1 MLEKIN
7 DVDTRIVANAE
18 REVLKVLEGD
28 CETAIGVFA
37 KIIGEKVDLAT
48 ELFSVDGKQRYFI
61 REIVKK
67 DKIETASRMIGEKLK
82 LQSKG
87 SYKN

>member
-1 MLEKIN
+1 M
-7 DVDTRIVANAE
+7 
-18 REVLKVLEGD
+18 
-28 CETAIGVFA
+28 
-37 KIIGEKVDLAT
+37 DLAT